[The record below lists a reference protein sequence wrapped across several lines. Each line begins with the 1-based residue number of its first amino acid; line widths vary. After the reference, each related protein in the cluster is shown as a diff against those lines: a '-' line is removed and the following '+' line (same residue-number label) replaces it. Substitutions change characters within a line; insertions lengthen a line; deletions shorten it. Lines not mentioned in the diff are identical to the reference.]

1 MKIRNLIQLASISRK
16 TFAVSMIVSIIS
28 TILGLSMP
36 IYLKNIID
44 KFQSSKI
51 EFMDI
56 ITAIII
62 FLSSVIMGSISLYLF
77 KYIGSKSMFEI
88 RSSIWSNILKLNLE
102 TIYS

>member
-1 MKIRNLIQLASISRK
+1 
-16 TFAVSMIVSIIS
+16 MIVSIIS

-88 RSSIWSNILKLNLE
+88 RSSI
-102 TIYS
+102 